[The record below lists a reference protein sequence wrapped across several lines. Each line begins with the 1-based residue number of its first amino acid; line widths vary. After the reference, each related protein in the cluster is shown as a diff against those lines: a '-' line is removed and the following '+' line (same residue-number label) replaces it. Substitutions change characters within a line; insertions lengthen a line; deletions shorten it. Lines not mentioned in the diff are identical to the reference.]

1 MKAETDRYDLQARTG
16 DLQHLVLMTEAA
28 VSNLDIAQLAGTF
41 LQGLTKILEAPA
53 ALLYLGDVRLASSRF
68 FQVGLPPEE
77 APVFQEACAEAFCR
91 VPQGRSL
98 PGPLHLAQAPLP
110 SLRLFTLKRKHSPLG
125 LVGLAKDEDFLA
137 IHEALVQRLLAI
149 FSHALGNLLDR
160 WDYEKQIKNL
170 NTYLSVSSMIAQ
182 ALDLRDVLEAVLY
195 FCMDVVAAEAA
206 SVLLL
211 DFSKENFRFYSAEG
225 DSKEV
230 LLMAT
235 FPANQGLA
243 GAVLAGQQPE
253 IINDVQSDPRFYGK
267 FDSDSG
273 FTTRNMIAIPL
284 TAGDEK
290 IGVLEIINKI
300 HGPFTDDDLLFL
312 QTIAEEIA
320 FAIRNAKLFEVVVKS
335 YCKQRQGLN
344 TCKGCKRPLGS
355 WTPCV
360 KYREEAGVLDV

>member
-1 MKAETDRYDLQARTG
+1 MTAETASCDLHAKPE
-16 DLQHLVLMTEAA
+16 DLQHLVLLAEAA
-28 VSNLDIAQLAGTF
+28 ISPQDVAQLAEVF
-41 LQGLTKILEAPA
+41 LEGLVKIIEAPA
-53 ALLYLGDVRLASSRF
+53 ALLYIGDARLSLTTF
-68 FQVGLPPEE
+68 YQVGLPPEA
-77 APVFQEACAEAFCR
+77 APVVQEACAGEFCR
-91 VPQGRSL
+91 LPEGRPP
-98 PGPLHLAQAPLP
+98 PGPLQLSLPPLP
-110 SLRLFTLKRKHSPLG
+110 PLTLYPLERQRSPLG
-125 LVGLAKDEDFLA
+125 LVGLAKDEDFLTA
-137 IHEALVQRLLAI
+137 QAALVQRLLAI
-149 FSHALGNLLDR
+149 FSRALNNLLDHL
-160 WDYEKQIKNL
+160 DYEKQIKNL

-195 FCMDVVAAEAA
+195 FCMDVVVAEAA

-211 DFSKENFRFYSAEG
+211 DYEKKNFRFYSAEG
-225 DSKEV
+225 PSKPV

-235 FPANQGLA
+235 FPADQGLA
-243 GAVLAGQQPE
+243 GAVLATQQAE
-253 IINDVQSDPRFYGK
+253 IVNDVQSDPRFYGK

-273 FTTRNMIAIPL
+273 FLTRNMIALPL

-300 HGPFTDDDLLFL
+300 EGPFSDDDLLFL

-360 KYREEAGVLDV
+360 KYREEAGLLEV